1 MHKSGSGKNLPK
13 KINITIPE
21 EYIFMESISGRKAEK
36 RHDFQRMIGLA
47 KTKPRPFSVIIV
59 WKYSRF
65 ARNQEESIV
74 YKSML
79 KKDNVDVISV
89 SEPLIEG
96 PFGSLIERIIEW
108 MDEYY
113 SIRLSGEVLRGMKE
127 KPCKKAIRHLPV
139 LAILQL
145 DMESLMLLMRL
156 NMPLSL
162 ISWTCMII
170 RT

>member
-1 MHKSGSGKNLPK
+1 MH
-13 KINITIPE
+13 
-21 EYIFMESISGRKAEK
+21 
-36 RHDFQRMIGLA
+36 
-47 KTKPRPFSVIIV
+47 
-59 WKYSRF
+59 
-65 ARNQEESIV
+65 
-74 YKSML
+74 

-96 PFGSLIERIIEW
+96 PFGSLVERILEW

-127 KPCKKAIRHLPV
+127 KAQQKAIRRLPV

-145 DMESLMLLMRL
+145 DMESLMLSMRL

-162 ISWTCMII
+162 ILWTCMII